1 MGDRKKAEART
12 REGRGKEQQQQGLDI
27 ELPKARFCLRQA
39 NSCLLR
45 GRSSCVHFF
54 FLNVPHPLILLAA
67 YIIECS

>member
-54 FLNVPHPLILLAA
+54 FERPASSDFAGGIHH
-67 YIIECS
+67 

>member
-54 FLNVPHPLILLAA
+54 FFERSASSDFAGGIHH
-67 YIIECS
+67 